1 MSSENVIHIKL
12 SYTEALKAKR
22 SILSL
27 EMGSLNIARNI
38 VRYGAIRMEE
48 LGLKSKLYEKVK
60 EAKTDMKDLQSLLP
74 TPKIP
79 KIIKREELKEKYPK
93 EESRSYKEGDIEF
106 QLREIQRRLTELQSQ
121 NI

>member
-79 KIIKREELKEKYPK
+79 KIIKREELKEKYPE